1 MQRGKREKDAF
12 DNPHHLDVYYP
23 TSQQTFSMY
32 ILPRVCVRS
41 GLGRGSTGAFFVYWP
56 CSYF

>member
-41 GLGRGSTGAFFVYWP
+41 GLGRVLVLSLFIGLALIFR
-56 CSYF
+56 